1 MTRALIIVDE
11 QNDYF
16 KSKKGKFE
24 LVGSEEAMER
34 TKLILENF
42 RNKKQLVCHVQ
53 HIFPIG
59 GPFFEE
65 GSIGAE
71 IHEGVKPID
80 GEEIIIK
87 KSINSFINTNLEAH
101 LKKHNITEL
110 VITGM
115 MSHMCIDSITRAS
128 KDLGWNDITVLEDC
142 CATRDLTYNGTT
154 TPAKMVHNAYMAAL
168 EFGFAKVISSSDYLS
183 KN

>member
-16 KSKKGKFE
+16 KSKNGKFE

-34 TKLILENF
+34 TKLVLQDF

-53 HIFPIG
+53 HVFPKG
-59 GPFFEE
+59 GPFFED
-65 GSIGAE
+65 GSVGCE
-71 IHEGVKPID
+71 IHEGVKPIE
-80 GEEIIIK
+80 GEEIFVK
-87 KSINSFINTNLEAH
+87 TAINSFIGTGLEAH

-115 MSHMCIDSITRAS
+115 MSHMCIDSATRGA
-128 KDLGWNDITVLEDC
+128 KDLGWSDITVLEDC
-142 CATRDLTYNGTT
+142 CATRDLTFNGTT
-154 TPAKMVHNAYMAAL
+154 TPAKLVHTAYMAAL
-168 EFGFAKVISSSDYLS
+168 QFAFAKVITSTEYLS
-183 KN
+183 K